1 MSGEKKSGLLAFVLA
16 SLAGVLL
23 HFVYHFFPS
32 PFTALFSPVAE
43 SVWEHI
49 KLVYFPGLVA
59 SVLLARRWGCL
70 GERMLALLAGCAVTL
85 ALGYL
90 YCIVWGGKGMWVN
103 ILIYLLSMALVFWLP
118 KPLEARLQGRWSE
131 LFLLL
136 AIALGGAIWLFTFL
150 PPDHILYADLSGVN
164 TWTVIPY

>member
-1 MSGEKKSGLLAFVLA
+1 
-16 SLAGVLL
+16 
-23 HFVYHFFPS
+23 
-32 PFTALFSPVAE
+32 
-43 SVWEHI
+43 
-49 KLVYFPGLVA
+49 
-59 SVLLARRWGCL
+59 
-70 GERMLALLAGCAVTL
+70 MLALLAGCAVTL

>member
-1 MSGEKKSGLLAFVLA
+1 MSAEKKSGLLAFVLA